1 MRQIVSVL
9 GAGLI
14 LLPFAASQL
23 GRMSTASVPYQLLN
37 LIGSGA
43 LAVVAVLERQ
53 YGFILL
59 EVVWAAMSIV
69 GLVRHLTGPALVGA
83 VAVGFALAAALLN
96 SVFGFCLGCEVYLLG
111 RRLATRTTRT
121 ARPVTN

>member
-9 GAGLI
+9 GAVLI

-59 EVVWAAMSIV
+59 EVVWAVMSIV
-69 GLVRHLTGPALVGA
+69 GLVRH
-83 VAVGFALAAALLN
+83 
-96 SVFGFCLGCEVYLLG
+96 
-111 RRLATRTTRT
+111 RHTT
-121 ARPVTN
+121 A

>member
-9 GAGLI
+9 GAVLI

-59 EVVWAAMSIV
+59 EVVWAVMSIV
-69 GLVRHLTGPALVGA
+69 GLVRHRHR
-83 VAVGFALAAALLN
+83 AA
-96 SVFGFCLGCEVYLLG
+96 
-111 RRLATRTTRT
+111 
-121 ARPVTN
+121 